1 MFFDLRRSERLT
13 GSGSEVEDPGRGSG
27 SAYWYNPGWEGFLN
41 SHFFGPTGL
50 LACAVF
56 YCATISSTAMAQEQQ
71 TSSERVAALG
81 RLEPKGGIV
90 RVAAPSTP
98 LSLAG
103 SVVARLLVEEGDDVL
118 EGQLLAV
125 TDPEAAL
132 QAAVAVAEAELA
144 LSKESAIAASS
155 RADEVCIIADVLAR
169 EAERRDSLL
178 EQDLASREETEQSR
192 GDATAQAA
200 SCTTARVN
208 TRVAEAG
215 IQLASSHLEL
225 RRAELARSQVLAPF
239 SGRVLRINAE
249 PGEYV
254 GELGVLEL
262 GRVSEMM
269 AIAEVY
275 ETDVR
280 QVRLGQA
287 AIVSS
292 DALSE
297 SKRGTVAFI
306 RPKVQKQDEIGT
318 DPAARKDA
326 KIVEVG
332 IALQEPAEAMGLT
345 NLQVEVVISP

>member
-1 MFFDLRRSERLT
+1 MQQHCTRQYGRSVFIALCCAM
-13 GSGSEVEDPGRGSG
+13 S
-27 SAYWYNPGWEGFLN
+27 
-41 SHFFGPTGL
+41 FGPAL
-50 LACAVF
+50 
-56 YCATISSTAMAQEQQ
+56 AQETQD
-71 TSSERVAALG
+71 SDRVAALG
-81 RLEPKGGIV
+81 RLEPLGGIV

-103 SVVARLLVEEGDDVL
+103 SVVARLMVEEGDDVL

-132 QAAVAVAEAELA
+132 QAAVLVAEAELA
-144 LSKESAIAASS
+144 LSEEAANAARS
-155 RADEVCIIADVLAR
+155 RADEACVIADVLAR
-169 EAERRDSLL
+169 EADRRDSLL
-178 EQDLASREETEQSR
+178 DRDLASREETEQSR

-208 TRVAEAG
+208 ARVAEVQIRLAG
-215 IQLASSHLEL
+215 SRLAL

-254 GELGVLEL
+254 GEQGVLEL
-262 GRVSEMM
+262 GRVREMM

-280 QVRLGQA
+280 QVRLGQSA
-287 AIVSS
+287 LVSS
-292 DALSE
+292 DALLE
-297 SKRGTVAFI
+297 SKRGTVVFI

-326 KIVEVG
+326 RIVEVG
-332 IALQEPAEAMGLT
+332 IALDDPAEAMGLT

>member
-1 MFFDLRRSERLT
+1 MKHLVNIL
-13 GSGSEVEDPGRGSG
+13 PGLV
-27 SAYWYNPGWEGFLN
+27 AA
-41 SHFFGPTGL
+41 GL
-50 LACAVF
+50 LLA
-56 YCATISSTAMAQEQQ
+56 ATSSDTARAQELQSQ
-71 TSSERVAALG
+71 ERVAALG
-81 RLEPKGGIV
+81 RLEPMGGIV

-103 SVVARLLVEEGDDVL
+103 SVVARLLVKEGDDVMA
-118 EGQLLAV
+118 GQLLAV

-132 QAAVAVAEAELA
+132 QAAVAVAEAELE
-144 LSKESAIAASS
+144 LSQESANAAKS
-155 RADEVCIIADVLAR
+155 RADEACIIADVLAR
-169 EAERRDSLL
+169 EAERRDKLL
-178 EQDLASREETEQSR
+178 EQELASREETEQSR

-208 TRVAEAG
+208 ARVAEVG
-215 IQLASSHLEL
+215 IRLASSQLDL

-254 GELGVLEL
+254 GEQGVLEL
-262 GRVSEMM
+262 GRVKEMM

-275 ETDVR
+275 ETDAR
-280 QVRLGQA
+280 QVRIGQNA
-287 AIVSS
+287 LVSS
-292 DALSE
+292 DALVE

-326 KIVEVG
+326 RIVEVG
-332 IALQEPAEAMGLT
+332 IALDDPAEAMGLT
-345 NLQVEVVISP
+345 NLQVEVVIWP